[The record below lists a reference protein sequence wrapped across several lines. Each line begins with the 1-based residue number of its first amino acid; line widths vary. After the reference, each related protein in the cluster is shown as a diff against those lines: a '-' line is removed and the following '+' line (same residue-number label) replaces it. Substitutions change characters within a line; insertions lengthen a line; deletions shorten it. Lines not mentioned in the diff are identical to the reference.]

1 MQSAARFWLGCEKG
15 VFSLNKWQI
24 VSIALSLM
32 SLTLSLI
39 SIICNAKAKKRADIS
54 RKAVA
59 EFVKNHPEVIRQEIT
74 APVQTMAEAF
84 RTGLGTRP
92 NEKGKGEEPK

>member
-1 MQSAARFWLGCEKG
+1 
-15 VFSLNKWQI
+15 
-24 VSIALSLM
+24 M

-84 RTGLGTRP
+84 RTALETKPEG
-92 NEKGKGEEPK
+92 EGKNGERL